1 MANTPFITVRFFCW
15 HGRRAQWR
23 AFGAQGFALRQ
34 PWSAE
39 GLRFAKQ
46 LGSGAGGGFS
56 IWPDFSTY
64 AWFGVWESK
73 THADAFFA
81 KDPRWAEWRASAQE
95 EWGWNALPVRGHGS
109 WDGVHLLEGAELA
122 RLGPEEEVAV
132 LTRARIKWSQ
142 ALRFWWNVPG
152 ASRHLDRLPELIYRK
167 GVGELPLV
175 EQATLSVWRS
185 AEALDAFAYRSREH
199 APMVRKTR
207 KFGWY
212 SEEMFLR
219 MKVLERW
226 EPRPILGA

>member
-34 PWSAE
+34 LWSAE

-56 IWPDFSTY
+56 IWPDFTTY

-122 RLGPEEEVAV
+122 SLGPEEEVAV